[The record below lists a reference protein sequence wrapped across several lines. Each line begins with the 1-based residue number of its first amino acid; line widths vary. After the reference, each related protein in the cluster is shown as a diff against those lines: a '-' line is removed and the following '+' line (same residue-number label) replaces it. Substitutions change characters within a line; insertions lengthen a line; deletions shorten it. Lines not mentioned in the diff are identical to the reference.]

1 MERENK
7 KIKNGVYSE
16 MKKRNQ
22 ELTKQEKKF
31 MREVCFK
38 NMEAE
43 YKALLYEEI
52 PQIVKLEEELF
63 HEYYKTCPECG
74 EIKSRSEYFKDK
86 RRSDGIY
93 TYCKKCQNE
102 KYGKKNQKAYRERQ
116 KLESDGFY
124 VYFIFDE
131 HKNLAYVGQTTN
143 MKTRMT
149 SHYYGRVSA
158 TADLFLNNNVSLI
171 EYIEVNTKEE
181 IEALEVLFI
190 NNKKQD
196 LKEPRISTFDLYG
209 EYIIE
214 APYLN
219 INRGAGQADRNLLVK
234 VFSKLRNHEYAWQI
248 WQEFDDFGDEDDE

>member
-1 MERENK
+1 MN
-7 KIKNGVYSE
+7 
-16 MKKRNQ
+16 MKKKNQ
-22 ELTKQEKKF
+22 VLTDKEKEF
-31 MREVCFK
+31 MREFCFK
-38 NMEAE
+38 DMEAE

-74 EIKSRSEYFKDK
+74 EIKPKSEFFKDK
-86 RRSDGIY
+86 RRLYGVY
-93 TYCKKCQNE
+93 KNCKKCQNE

-124 VYFIFDE
+124 VYFIFDKE
-131 HKNLAYVGQTTN
+131 DKNLAYVGQTIN
-143 MKTRMT
+143 MQLRMVQ
-149 SHYYGRVSA
+149 HYYGNVSA
-158 TADLFLNNNVSLI
+158 TRDLFLNNNVSLI

-181 IEALEVLFI
+181 MEALEVLFI

-196 LKEPRISTFDLYG
+196 LKEPRISEFDLYG
-209 EYIIE
+209 EYTVK

-219 INRGAGQADRNLLVK
+219 VNRGTGEADRNLLVK

-248 WQEFDDFGDEDDE
+248 WQEFGYGEDEDDE